1 VAVAA
6 AGAGAAATATAT
18 EPEDRSTV
26 PALIE
31 ARAQLLLIGTLRL
44 VLAAAGVGAA
54 IAAGEQARS
63 GALLFVAGAVIV
75 LVAIMSSRRRRLVWL
90 RLVEAEPLESE
101 PRLEPR
107 RRILAR
113 AAYPSTIGLTV
124 LIAIALVLQPAL
136 AALLAGILAGLGGAA
151 LGFAA
156 QLSAW
161 ERQRG
166 ARVLAEPGRGGRVF
180 EAPR

>member
-1 VAVAA
+1 VAA
-6 AGAGAAATATAT
+6 AGAAAAVAGAAATA
-18 EPEDRSTV
+18 ESEDRSDAPVLLET
-26 PALIE
+26 
-31 ARAQLLLIGTLRL
+31 RAQALLIGILRL
-44 VLAAAGVGAA
+44 ALAVAGLAAA
-54 IAAGEQARS
+54 IAAGTRSS
-63 GALLFVAGAVIV
+63 GAAALFAAGAVIV
-75 LVAIMSSRRRRLVWL
+75 LVAIMSRRRSRLVWR
-90 RLVEAEPLESE
+90 RLAEAERLESE

-107 RRILAR
+107 RQALAR
-113 AAYPSTIGLTV
+113 ATYPSTIGLTV
-124 LIAIALVLQPAL
+124 LTALALYLNPGL

-156 QLSAW
+156 QLTAW